1 MEKFIITINRQFGSM
16 GRPIAKEMAEALNV
30 EFYMTA
36 TSSKLQRR
44 R

>member
-1 MEKFIITINRQFGSM
+1 MEKFIIAINRQFGSM

-30 EFYMTA
+30 EFYDRD
-36 TSSKLQRR
+36 LIERPRR